1 MDILLQ
7 EFSFLVNSAIKSVL
21 PKTIFQEKIKIHNSL
36 LKIENIQINL
46 DEYKNIYVIGFGK
59 ASSAMASELEKFLGD
74 RITNGIIITKYGFKT
89 LTKKI
94 KVYEA
99 GHPLPDKN
107 TLLYSNNILKM
118 LKQTSAQ
125 DLIICLISGGGSSLF
140 EVPVNGL
147 DLETLQLIN
156 QILITE
162 RLSIHQIN
170 YYRKA
175 LSKVKGGKLLNYIYP
190 STCLSLIISDVTYDD
205 LSVIASG
212 PTYIESDNSYL
223 KIKNSS
229 RLKEL
234 IKESDALEKINKLIV
249 RKKFNQRI
257 LKFYPKKVQ
266 NCIIASNKSAINEIV
281 RLSQK
286 FDFDIQKIYFDF
298 TGPLEAISEIFRNE
312 MEKMNNFNSPF
323 KELLLIGGETYLEV
337 KGKGKGG
344 RNSHLVLYILN
355 ELISENFEPNFN
367 FFIASFATDGNDGPT
382 DSAGAFISNSIL
394 KKMRASGI
402 DLKPYLNNFDS
413 YNFFNKFNC
422 LIKTGPTYTNVMDI
436 MIGIFEKS

>member
-59 ASSAMASELEKFLGD
+59 ASSAMASELEKLLGD

-190 STCLSLIISDVTYDD
+190 STCLSLIISDVT
-205 LSVIASG
+205 
-212 PTYIESDNSYL
+212 
-223 KIKNSS
+223 
-229 RLKEL
+229 
-234 IKESDALEKINKLIV
+234 
-249 RKKFNQRI
+249 
-257 LKFYPKKVQ
+257 
-266 NCIIASNKSAINEIV
+266 
-281 RLSQK
+281 
-286 FDFDIQKIYFDF
+286 
-298 TGPLEAISEIFRNE
+298 
-312 MEKMNNFNSPF
+312 
-323 KELLLIGGETYLEV
+323 
-337 KGKGKGG
+337 
-344 RNSHLVLYILN
+344 
-355 ELISENFEPNFN
+355 
-367 FFIASFATDGNDGPT
+367 
-382 DSAGAFISNSIL
+382 
-394 KKMRASGI
+394 
-402 DLKPYLNNFDS
+402 
-413 YNFFNKFNC
+413 
-422 LIKTGPTYTNVMDI
+422 
-436 MIGIFEKS
+436 